1 MTFMLVFFPLFFFTY
16 KKELPEEVY
25 NAPIVTAASA
35 ADGLTDQQKATAK
48 VFDVAAGTGMCAE
61 QVTGQI

>member
-1 MTFMLVFFPLFFFTY
+1 MHLRFFLLTFFLY
-16 KKELPEEVY
+16 KKELPEDVY

-35 ADGLTDQQKATAK
+35 ADGLTDQQMATAK

>member
-1 MTFMLVFFPLFFFTY
+1 LHLRFFLFTFFLY
-16 KKELPEEVY
+16 KKELPEDVY

-35 ADGLTDQQKATAK
+35 ADGLTDQQMATAK

>member
-1 MTFMLVFFPLFFFTY
+1 MHLRFFLFTFFLY
-16 KKELPEEVY
+16 IKELPEDIY